1 MKRQLLT
8 LAIAS
13 GLALGSLASVNA
25 QGNEDGPG
33 GHRHGHGGPGGHRGW
48 GGKGMGM
55 EHLTK
60 GLDLTPD
67 QQAKVQPIVD
77 QAKPQIQAIHQDAM
91 QKTKA
96 VMDNTMAQIRPLL
109 TPQQQQK
116 LDAMKQAHEKMREA
130 RQEMR
135 AARQQ

>member
-1 MKRQLLT
+1 MKRQLIT

-13 GLALGSLASVNA
+13 GLAFASAASVSAEPN
-25 QGNEDGPG
+25 QDGNGWRGRG
-33 GHRHGHGGPGGHRGW
+33 GHGRHGGMRGGNP
-48 GGKGMGM
+48 M

-60 GLDLTPD
+60 DLDLTPD

-109 TPQQQQK
+109 TAEQQQK
-116 LDAMKQAHEKMREA
+116 LDSLKAAHEKMREA

-135 AARQQ
+135 AARRGQ

>member
-1 MKRQLLT
+1 MKRQLIT

-13 GLALGSLASVNA
+13 GLAFASAASVSA
-25 QGNEDGPG
+25 QPDENG
-33 GHRHGHGGPGGHRGW
+33 GGWHGHGGHGRHGGGFRG
-48 GGKGMGM
+48 GNPM

-60 GLDLTPD
+60 DLDLTPD

-109 TPQQQQK
+109 TPEQQQK
-116 LDAMKQAHEKMREA
+116 LETMRAAHEKMREA

-135 AARQQ
+135 AARRGE